1 MNREKIMGC
10 NKIVVILPATTI
22 LLVSTILSMTASTNN
37 LT

>member
-22 LLVSTILSMTASTNN
+22 LVSTILSMTASTK
-37 LT
+37 